1 MNMASSIQYQG
12 ASGSDITD
20 DATLQ
25 SSSDSS
31 ISAASESSGHGVEP
45 IAIVG
50 MGTYFFVSLI
60 KLSSFLSR

>member
-31 ISAASESSGHGVEP
+31 VSAASESLGNGVEP

-60 KLSSFLSR
+60 KLSFFLSR